1 MSCVRVPGQP
11 ATLDLGSLHAELQL
25 RVPGLH
31 EPDWPRG
38 VAASTPVWV
47 EPRDVAA
54 MAAVAAAV
62 ERVTGLPGWQRRVAA
77 RHPEVFD
84 GAGGAPCGVFTGFD
98 FHLTPEGPRLIEI
111 NTNAG
116 GILLALAIVRA
127 HRACCQAGAAWMRAP
142 YDTEGL
148 EAAIIAM
155 FAAEHRRRVGDDPL
169 KRIAI
174 VDDDPAAQFLFPEF
188 ALFRALFE
196 SAGLAASVC
205 APDDLTIKGDRLV
218 GPDGPVDLVYNR
230 LVDFRLAEPNHQT
243 LARAWREGMA
253 TVTPH
258 PGAWAR
264 YADKRHLVALSDAPT
279 LAALGASAGDI
290 DLLAA
295 HVPKTVAVSPDTAEE
310 LWHGRRQWFFKPA
323 SGYGSRAVYRGDK
336 VTRGRFAEV
345 IAGDYVAQR
354 LTPAQ
359 EIEAE
364 GPEGACR
371 LRADLRNWTWQG
383 QVQWLAARLWHGQ
396 AANMRTPGGG
406 FAPVFLPGPA

>member
-1 MSCVRVPGQP
+1 MNCIRIPGRP
-11 ATLDLGSLHAELQL
+11 ATLDLGSLHAELQS

-62 ERVTGLPGWQRRVAA
+62 ERVTDLPGWRQRVAA
-77 RHPEVFD
+77 YHPNVLD
-84 GAGGAPCGVFTGFD
+84 GDGSTPCGVFTGFD

-155 FAAEHRRRVGDDPL
+155 FAAEHRRRVGDLPL
-169 KRIAI
+169 RRIAI
-174 VDDDPAAQFLFPEF
+174 VDDEPAGQFLFPEF

-205 APDDLTIKGDRLV
+205 DPRDLVIKGERLV

-230 LVDFRLAEPNHQT
+230 LVDFRLDEPAHT
-243 LARAWREGMA
+243 ALARAWHEGLA

-264 YADKRHLVALSDAPT
+264 YADKRHLIALSDAAI
-279 LAALGASAGDI
+279 LAGLGADASDVAV
-290 DLLAA
+290 LLE
-295 HVPKTVAVSPDTAEE
+295 HVPQTVAVTADSAES
-310 LWHGRRQWFFKPA
+310 LWRERRQWFFKPA

-345 IAGDYVAQR
+345 VAGDYVAQR
-354 LTPAQ
+354 LTPAH

-364 GPEGACR
+364 GPDGACR

-406 FAPVFLPGPA
+406 FAPVFLPGPT